1 MKSAFN
7 IITLLVMLDQSIHF
21 IIKFWIC
28 ETGIKLTRKYSNK
41 LLTNSVIPKDYD
53 EFQLQIFYLTN
64 SG

>member
-1 MKSAFN
+1 
-7 IITLLVMLDQSIHF
+7 MLDQSIHF